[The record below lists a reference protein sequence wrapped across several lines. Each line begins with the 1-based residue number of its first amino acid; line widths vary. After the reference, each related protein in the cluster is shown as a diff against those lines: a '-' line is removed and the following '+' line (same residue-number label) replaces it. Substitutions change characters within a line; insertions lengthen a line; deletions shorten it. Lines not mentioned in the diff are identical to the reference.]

1 MSFCSENSQISQN
14 IFYEHI
20 ISKNFR
26 SKTNKLQFID
36 DQFQR
41 SQQDSFHSK
50 SQHNSIND
58 NNSFS
63 DTEPTADLPLAHS
76 QVFRTN
82 SVHSKNIIQQN
93 IKTINNEYSENQI
106 SGSDSLSEADIP
118 LVNTK
123 SYKPVQNI
131 NDNTTPVP
139 IEQTESPNES
149 FIRSATAVSLFEER
163 NEVFKMKKS
172 QVQMCGAEECVDEVE
187 ITDLGVIMD
196 KIQPQ
201 KTSKSVIMLER
212 DLVANVCQNH
222 IQRTAIVEDQPEITI
237 QCSKM
242 VRKHSSQNSM
252 QQETNNTLQQTIKP
266 HTQYLQ
272 PKITIQTPKCKRKP
286 KPAPKIEEKKEPEK
300 EPEFENDQKIVKA
313 LQFTIMN
320 ALKEFDRK
328 TMKEDQKIENVIE
341 PASTLKG
348 PIGMKGPIKGPVGI
362 AKPGVGLKPGLKPAA
377 PSPTAVTPK
386 IAVPSRPVSK
396 IALPPKMGIK
406 PVIK

>member
-36 DQFQR
+36 NSFQH

-50 SQHNSIND
+50 SQHNSINYI
-58 NNSFS
+58 NSFS

-82 SVHSKNIIQQN
+82 SVDSKNMTKQN
-93 IKTINNEYSENQI
+93 INSEYSENQI
-106 SGSDSLSEADIP
+106 SDSLSDADIP

-172 QVQMCGAEECVDEVE
+172 QIQMCGAEEYVDEVE
-187 ITDLGVIMD
+187 ITDLGVIID

-201 KTSKSVIMLER
+201 KTNRSVFMLER

-222 IQRTAIVEDQPEITI
+222 IQRTVIVEDEPEIAI

-242 VRKHSSQNSM
+242 VRKHSSQNNM
-252 QQETNNTLQQTIKP
+252 QQSTNTLQQTIKP

-300 EPEFENDQKIVKA
+300 EPEYENDQKIVKA

-328 TMKEDQKIENVIE
+328 TMKEDQKTENFIE
-341 PASTLKG
+341 PTSALKG
-348 PIGMKGPIKGPVGI
+348 PIGMKGPIKGPIGI
-362 AKPGVGLKPGLKPAA
+362 AKPGLKPGLKPAA

>member
-36 DQFQR
+36 DSFQH
-41 SQQDSFHSK
+41 SQQDSFHSE
-50 SQHNSIND
+50 SQHNSINYI
-58 NNSFS
+58 NSFS

-82 SVHSKNIIQQN
+82 SVDSKNMTKQN
-93 IKTINNEYSENQI
+93 INSEYSENQI
-106 SGSDSLSEADIP
+106 SGSDSLSDADIP

-172 QVQMCGAEECVDEVE
+172 QIQMCGAEEYVDEVE
-187 ITDLGVIMD
+187 ITDLGVIID

-201 KTSKSVIMLER
+201 KTNRSVFMLER

-222 IQRTAIVEDQPEITI
+222 IQRTVIVEDEPEIAI

-242 VRKHSSQNSM
+242 VRKHSSQNNM
-252 QQETNNTLQQTIKP
+252 QQSTNTLQQTIKP

-328 TMKEDQKIENVIE
+328 TMKEDQKTENFIE
-341 PASTLKG
+341 PTSALKG
-348 PIGMKGPIKGPVGI
+348 PIGMKGLIKGPIGI
-362 AKPGVGLKPGLKPAA
+362 AKPGLKPGLKPAA

-396 IALPPKMGIK
+396 IALPPKMEIK